1 VKLEYI
7 NSSTELTTKQLEQD
21 IYSLVNINN
30 FDKIILPH
38 FFIKKANE
46 LLKDSSSSISCLID
60 YPLGISNTESRLLS
74 SSSINNMCD
83 YIDITINAN
92 FLCNRKFSLIK
103 KEVEQHKLNFPKSI
117 PRYILEYRHFSA
129 EFVKKA
135 CDILQECGI
144 EHVCLSTGY
153 FIDSIEDYL
162 IASHLIKKHCKKLNI
177 ILYVANMSDKK
188 INLLNNHNF
197 GVIRSNS
204 IYTLEQIQRQI

>member
-1 VKLEYI
+1 MKLEYI

-21 IYSLVNINN
+21 ISYLVNINN

-46 LLKDSSSSISCLID
+46 LLKNSSSISCLID
-60 YPLGISNTESRLLS
+60 YPLGISDTESRLLS
-74 SSSINNMCD
+74 SSSINNLCD

-103 KEVEQHKLNFPKSI
+103 KEVEQHKLNFPKNT

-135 CDILQECGI
+135 CDILQDCGI
-144 EHVCLSTGY
+144 EHICLSTGY
-153 FIDSIEDYL
+153 FIDNIEDYL
-162 IASHLIKKHCKKLNI
+162 IASHLIKKNCKKLDVVLYISNI
-177 ILYVANMSDKK
+177 SDKK
-188 INLLNNHNF
+188 INLLNNQNF

-204 IYTLEQIQRQI
+204 IYTLEQIHRQI